1 MLGDTYSVL
10 VGMGDTKLK
19 GTKETGAPWDGSPHE
34 MELAKDALPG
44 LETDTLLVSEFIKI
58 GKDMG
63 LAVVSQ
69 FEGALSRIK
78 DPTKDFFALHP
89 ASITLQCFLFR
100 DSFFVVGC
108 GSGGRGKDMVNSME
122 NAVGDMLAERWG
134 TLSKTNEVIDEHID
148 MGNWAGVEK
157 EWRSEEVGGRTA
169 RGEHKCSKHGTSA
182 LPSGDQQ
189 IS

>member
-1 MLGDTYSVL
+1 
-10 VGMGDTKLK
+10 
-19 GTKETGAPWDGSPHE
+19 
-34 MELAKDALPG
+34 MELRIQPRISLHCIQPPLPFS
-44 LETDTLLVSEFIKI
+44 V
-58 GKDMG
+58 
-63 LAVVSQ
+63 
-69 FEGALSRIK
+69 
-78 DPTKDFFALHP
+78 FFG
-89 ASITLQCFLFR
+89 

-108 GSGGRGKDMVNSME
+108 GSSGRGKDTVNSME
-122 NAVGDMLAERWG
+122 NAAADMLAERWG
-134 TLSKTNEVIDEHID
+134 TLSKTNEVIYEHID